1 MRYLGRSAVGVG
13 LLVGCP
19 GAPPQ
24 ETGTG
29 STDTS
34 TTTTTPPPPPTLAIA
49 APVSGAALAGPDVAV
64 TLEIGGFILDGY
76 QPPGSTTGALW
87 GLGPL
92 WSWSLLPADAHVTGE
107 PPRGFPLVRLDGI
120 EVSRDPSAALVLA
133 AVPPGAHFLEVEL
146 LWYDGDAFFPPVID
160 GVSFTIAPPATGTP
174 TGT

>member
-49 APVSGAALAGPDVAV
+49 APVSGAALEEKFLSCAGVVLSAAASRRALELTRKVAELPDVSV
-64 TLEIGGFILDGY
+64 ICT
-76 QPPGSTTGALW
+76 AL
-87 GLGPL
+87 
-92 WSWSLLPADAHVTGE
+92 
-107 PPRGFPLVRLDGI
+107 RR
-120 EVSRDPSAALVLA
+120 
-133 AVPPGAHFLEVEL
+133 
-146 LWYDGDAFFPPVID
+146 
-160 GVSFTIAPPATGTP
+160 
-174 TGT
+174 